1 MKILHVGDIHLGA
14 YLESH
19 CRNDELRRVFD
30 CLVEHV
36 AAQGVQAAL
45 LTGDI
50 FDNGSPSN
58 ESQELYYSLL
68 VRLQRAG
75 CRQVVVIA
83 GNHDSPSFLAAPQH
97 LLRLMDIHVIATVDR
112 QDLSPE
118 IIPLGPP
125 ADAPQ
130 AIVCAAPFLRS
141 RDVRDAS
148 PEGETTR
155 EQTAAL
161 ARGIVEHYRQLHDLA
176 VQRRG
181 DRAIPIIAMGHLHA
195 IGSAFGGSDDAADA
209 DADHHAIGSLDAV
222 DVTAFPPFDYL
233 ALGHIHRPQT
243 IAGHDN
249 WRYAGSLLPMTI
261 RENAVTPSF
270 AILDTDHLDTPQTI
284 ALPDTCFHTMRV
296 IRGNLQELRQQL
308 DDLRATGQEL
318 WVKPVFVDATPRPH
332 WFIELQQEFVGSSL
346 SLLRPEV
353 RLTQP
358 QERPERAPGLKAG
371 LDELTP
377 LDVFGDYLAH
387 SGKFPDE
394 TQRQTLTQLYL
405 EAQSQVLDPSQTHE
419 KPDADSHA
427 EGAVLRFRRLLIKN
441 VNSLYGETTIDFTD
455 PAFGSGIFL
464 IAGPTGAGK
473 SSILDA
479 ICLALYGTTPRLKAT
494 AGNAI
499 GKDQDAILS
508 EGADELI
515 AELTFT
521 IANGNTET
529 DYRARFSH
537 AKATRSDAKSIF
549 QDFSQQLF
557 RDNTLISNGK
567 RDFQLKVNELI
578 GLTVDQFTRCVLL
591 AQGSFDAFL
600 KATDDNRA
608 PILSAITGTEI
619 YGLIGAQINRRYAA
633 ASDQLAD
640 LNRRLGDITLLAPD
654 ELEQT
659 RRQLEQQQNTLQSL
673 DDAIAAAALREQDF
687 ANAENGQRALQQAN
701 ERLEQTRQAADHA
714 QPQRQ
719 ELADALRAA
728 RCQDAFLALQHA
740 RTRHTEAT
748 QTLLQLDQSIAE
760 LRTAAQHANDELTR
774 HTALFD
780 NTKRHHDDTLALFGQ
795 ARLLDQQ
802 LDTDAQALK
811 ALTAELNAIA
821 TDQRRDDL
829 AFQDASRTWQR
840 AQRNAQDAQDY
851 LAAHPDDGQLTVCR
865 ETWELKRTAL
875 VQLEHDNA
883 RAQQAIDARKGEQHT
898 AQQSLDRLI
907 RERRKTDD
915 QLQALLA
922 TQTRTE
928 LDRTQLLNGR
938 TQEDLQKDL
947 MAAVRLRE
955 YASRVASLDEQ
966 RQLLQDGQPCPLCGA
981 TTHPYCHGQ
990 TPLETECDKA
1000 VTNLQNQLERLRQL
1014 DDALQKSAHDETRLR
1029 TRQTELR
1036 ERADHAQSTLDALNA
1051 DLETQQ
1057 HALDDSTSR
1066 ARRDADDLAD
1076 DIRRRLQITWTRHD
1090 ALPPELAQR
1099 ITALA
1104 NAQQTIAR
1112 LDEAQNAFGIAEQKH
1127 QTATELHQQ
1136 RRTDRQQRLADLTA
1150 HRDGLQQRR
1159 RALTPENNLDDAEK
1173 RLGQQL
1179 QQALDAKE
1187 KATQSQAAAQ
1197 ARLAAATASRQQL
1210 ALQLEQSL
1218 APAHTQ
1224 AQNDFLARLAENA
1237 FLNEDDFLARRR
1249 TTEQLQNLQLHLKA
1263 LDEQLALDTATRDER
1278 LRHLEELRQKLP
1290 ADLTR
1295 QQNLETLEQ
1304 LKLDRE
1310 QAQNAVTAS
1319 QNVLLADEQG
1329 HRQADALLAE
1339 RQTLDDT
1346 ANLWKLLDDSFGNRN
1361 GEKFLRIAQGYT
1373 FRALV
1378 RLANE
1383 NRPLALRRHFTLE
1396 SDPDS
1401 PLALNVIDHFRGD
1414 IRRTSRNLSGG
1425 ESFEVSL
1432 ALALGLAEMS
1442 AISQKA
1448 RLGNVLLD
1456 EGFGTLD
1463 ERALD
1468 SAIELLMQLRGDTD
1482 TQDGTPQKLVGIISH
1497 VAKLRERIDTRLDVS
1512 NSGGYGLIAGP
1523 GVIHRSTDRPAPKR
1537 KRTATSQP
1545 RKGKTSTLPT
1555 M

>member
-30 CLVEHV
+30 VLVEHV
-36 AAQGVQAAL
+36 AAQGIQAAL

-112 QDLSPE
+112 QDLSSE

-161 ARGIVEHYRQLHDLA
+161 ARGIVEHYRQLHLLA

-181 DRAIPIIAMGHLHA
+181 DRAIPIIAIGHLHA
-195 IGSAFGGSDDAADA
+195 IGSAFGGGDGAEGDA

-222 DVTAFPPFDYL
+222 DVSAFPPFDYL

-243 IAGHDN
+243 IAGHDH

-261 RENAVTPSF
+261 RENAVTPSVS
-270 AILDTDHLDTPQTI
+270 ILDTDRLDAPQTI
-284 ALPDTCFHTMRV
+284 PLPDTCFHTMRV
-296 IRGNLQELRQQL
+296 VRGNLQELRQQL

-332 WFIELQQEFVGSSL
+332 WFIELQQEFVGSAL

-358 QERPERAPGLKAG
+358 HDRPESAPELKAG

-377 LDVFGDYLAH
+377 LDVFGDYLTH

-394 TQRQTLTQLYL
+394 TQRQTLTRLYL
-405 EAQSQVLDPSQTHE
+405 EAQSQILDPSQTHE
-419 KPDADSHA
+419 KANADITA

-455 PAFGSGIFL
+455 PAFSSGIFL

-521 IANGNTET
+521 IAAHHAETE
-529 DYRARFSH
+529 YRARFSH

-608 PILSAITGTEI
+608 PILSAITGTEV

-633 ASDQLAD
+633 ANDQLAD
-640 LNRRLGDITLLAPD
+640 LNRRLGDITLLTPD

-659 RRQLEQQQNTLQSL
+659 QQQLAQQQDTLKSL
-673 DDAIAAAALREQDF
+673 DDDIAAAALREQNF
-687 ANAENGQRALQQAN
+687 ANAENGARALQQAN
-701 ERLEQTRQAADHA
+701 ERLEQTRQAAEHA

-719 ELADALRAA
+719 ELDDALRAA
-728 RCQDAFLALQHA
+728 RCQDAFLAQRHA
-740 RTRHTEAT
+740 RDRRDDATRNLRQLDLNLAELHTAT
-748 QTLLQLDQSIAE
+748 QRADDDLSRRIALLSDTQ
-760 LRTAAQHANDELTR
+760 
-774 HTALFD
+774 
-780 NTKRHHDDTLALFGQ
+780 RHHDDTLALLRQ

-802 LDTDAQALK
+802 LDADSQSLK

-821 TDQRRDDL
+821 ADQRRDDL

-840 AQRNAQDAQDY
+840 AQRDAQDAQDY

-875 VQLEHDNA
+875 VQLEQDIAH
-883 RAQQAIDARKGEQHT
+883 AQQALDARKNERRT
-898 AQQSLDRLI
+898 AQQNLDRLV
-907 RERRKTDD
+907 RERRRTDD

-938 TQEDLQKDL
+938 THEDLQKDL
-947 MAAVRLRE
+947 MAAIRLHE

-1000 VTNLQNQLERLRQL
+1000 VANLQNQLERLRQL
-1014 DDALQKSAHDETRLR
+1014 DDDLQKAAHDETRLR

-1036 ERADHAQSTLDALNA
+1036 ERAEHAQNTLNA
-1051 DLETQQ
+1051 LDNDLAAQQ
-1057 HALDDSTSR
+1057 HALDDRANR
-1066 ARRDADDLAD
+1066 ARHDADDLAD
-1076 DIRRRLQITWTRHD
+1076 DIRQRLQTTWTRHD
-1090 ALPPELAQR
+1090 ALPPELARR
-1099 ITALA
+1099 IAALA
-1104 NAQQTIAR
+1104 AAQQSLAR
-1112 LDEAQNAFGIAEQKH
+1112 LDEAKATFDIASQRH
-1127 QTATELHQQ
+1127 QTAAELHQQ
-1136 RRTDRQQRLADLTA
+1136 QLAERRQHLDDLTA
-1150 HRDGLQQRR
+1150 HREQLRQRR
-1159 RALTPENNLDDAEK
+1159 LALTTESDLDNAEK
-1173 RLGQQL
+1173 RLRQQL
-1179 QQALDAKE
+1179 QAALDAKE

-1197 ARLAAATASRQQL
+1197 ARLAAATASRRQL

-1218 APAHTQ
+1218 IPTHTQ
-1224 AQNDFLARLAENA
+1224 TQNDFLARLAEND
-1237 FLNEDDFLARRR
+1237 LRDENDFLAKRRS
-1249 TTEQLQNLQLHLKA
+1249 TEQLQNLQLHLKA

-1278 LRHLEELRQKLP
+1278 QRLLTELRQKLP
-1290 ADLTR
+1290 DDLTR
-1295 QQNLETLEQ
+1295 EQNRTTLEQ
-1304 LKLDRE
+1304 LRRDRV
-1310 QAQNAVTAS
+1310 QAQNAVTTTQS
-1319 QNVLLADEQG
+1319 LLRADEQN

-1339 RQTLDDT
+1339 RQNLADH

-1383 NRPLALRRHFTLE
+1383 HRPLALRRHFTLE

-1468 SAIELLMQLRGDTD
+1468 SAIELLMQLRGDP
-1482 TQDGTPQKLVGIISH
+1482 DGHAAPPQKLVGIISH

-1512 NSGGYGLIAGP
+1512 NTGGYGLIAGP
-1523 GVIHRSTDRPAPKR
+1523 GVTHRHTDRPAPKR
-1537 KRTATSQP
+1537 KRTSARQP
-1545 RKGKTSTLPT
+1545 RKPQAELPD
-1555 M
+1555 